1 MEKYV
6 FESGLEADFVSS
18 RQNPRVVQTA
28 KLEQKK
34 YRDAEKVFLLD
45 GVKLAREALEFS
57 VVREVFIR
65 LSDAER
71 LAPEALAAHGA
82 GARVT
87 VLSDA
92 AFERITTESAPQGIV
107 TLAEQ
112 PKTPIAGAELCH
124 GRFTLML
131 DSVRD
136 PGNLG
141 TILRSASAL
150 GETEVVLHSCADLW
164 SRKTVRAAMGAVFKT
179 SVSVTNDGVS
189 FVREARRAGLR
200 VIASSPRAG
209 GLTLGKF
216 TPAENDIVIIGNE
229 GHGVSD
235 EIIAECDTTLMI
247 PMRENVESLNASAAA
262 NVILWEAARR
272 EK

>member
-6 FESGLEADFVSS
+6 FESGLEAEFVSS

-45 GVKLAREALEFS
+45 GVKLAHEALEFS
-57 VVREVFIR
+57 VVKEVFLR
-65 LSDAER
+65 QSDAEKLR
-71 LAPEALAAHGA
+71 PEATAAHEA

-92 AFERITTESAPQGIV
+92 AFERITTENAPQGIV
-107 TLAEQ
+107 TLAVQRDIPEAA
-112 PKTPIAGAELCH
+112 PELCR

-150 GETEVVLHSCADLW
+150 GDPAVVLHSCADLW
-164 SRKTVRAAMGAVFKT
+164 SRKTVRAAMGAVFKS
-179 SVSVTNDGVS
+179 SVSVTHDGAS
-189 FVREARRAGLR
+189 FVREARSAGLR

-209 GLTLGKF
+209 GLTLGEF
-216 TPAENDIVIIGNE
+216 TPGENDVVIIGNE

-235 EIIAECDTTLMI
+235 EIIAECDTTLLI

-272 EK
+272 GK